1 MNAPAKNV
9 KASRNNGSTNGA
21 QGNQLYSIKE
31 LSSAYN
37 VTART
42 LRYYEDQGLL
52 SPERDGQHRIYRNA
66 DRVRLAWILR
76 GRRVGFSLAEI
87 GEMLDLYDLGD
98 GRETQRAVT
107 LARCAE
113 RIEALKAQRDDLNA
127 TLKEIQGFS
136 ALISNGVR
144 DEKTGTWIH
153 AESGEP
159 LANYGP
165 Q

>member
-1 MNAPAKNV
+1 MNAPAKV
-9 KASRNNGSTNGA
+9 SAASRTGDNTSSQNN
-21 QGNQLYSIKE
+21 QEYSIKE
-31 LSSAYN
+31 LSSAYD

-98 GRETQRAVT
+98 GRETQRTVT
-107 LARCAE
+107 LERCQD
-113 RIEALKAQRDDLNA
+113 RITALKAQRDDLNA
-127 TLKEIQGFS
+127 TIKEIQGFS
-136 ALISNGVR
+136 TLLSNGVR
-144 DEKTGTWIH
+144 DERTGTWIH
-153 AESGEP
+153 AETGEP

>member
-1 MNAPAKNV
+1 MHAPDKKSAV
-9 KASRNNGSTNGA
+9 NGSNNS
-21 QGNQLYSIKE
+21 QEYSIKE
-31 LSSAYN
+31 LSSAYD

-98 GRETQRAVT
+98 GRQTQRAVT
-107 LARCAE
+107 LARCEE
-113 RIEALKAQRDDLNA
+113 RIRALKAQRDDLNA
-127 TLKEIQGFS
+127 TLKELQGFS
-136 ALISNGVR
+136 TLISNGVR
-144 DEKTGTWIH
+144 DQSTGTWIH
-153 AESGEP
+153 AETGEP
-159 LANYGP
+159 LASYGP

>member
-1 MNAPAKNV
+1 MNAPTKILNATGSN
-9 KASRNNGSTNGA
+9 SDSQNN
-21 QGNQLYSIKE
+21 QEYSIKE
-31 LSSAYN
+31 LSSAYG

-52 SPERDGQHRIYRNA
+52 SPKRDGQHRIYNNA

-98 GRETQRAVT
+98 GRKTQRAVT
-107 LARCAE
+107 LARCEE
-113 RIEALKAQRDDLNA
+113 RIQALKAQRDDLNA
-127 TLKEIQGFS
+127 TLKELQGFS
-136 ALISNGVR
+136 TLISNGIR
-144 DEKTGTWIH
+144 DEHTGTWIH
-153 AESGEP
+153 AETGEP

>member
-1 MNAPAKNV
+1 MPAPEQIQSA
-9 KASRNNGSTNGA
+9 NGS
-21 QGNQLYSIKE
+21 QEFSIKE
-31 LSSAYN
+31 LSSAYG

-107 LARCAE
+107 LKRCEE
-113 RIEALKAQRDDLNA
+113 RINALKAQRDDLNA
-127 TLKEIQGFS
+127 TIQEIQGFS
-136 ALISNGVR
+136 TLLSNGVR
-144 DEKTGTWIH
+144 DEHTGNWIH
-153 AESGEP
+153 AETGEP